1 MMLDERQYFDV
12 QKLLENQ
19 KEEIAKIKFH
29 ISMLNNYQ
37 NYVNNPIGSL
47 VIEFDWSEEDL
58 DKAHDIFE
66 KYNKKILEGGLD
78 GNLHSLMEKDFN
90 EDLNIGYQEVKSVV
104 LAFFRESR
112 WVTVCVEFVKSYE
125 YEPVEFSEIISY
137 IKKLNQQA

>member
-1 MMLDERQYFDV
+1 MMVDDRQYFDV

-29 ISMLNNYQ
+29 ISMLNTYQ
-37 NYVNNPIGSL
+37 NYANNPIGSL

-66 KYNKKILEGGLD
+66 KYDKKISEGELNGDLYA
-78 GNLHSLMEKDFN
+78 LMERDFKT
-90 EDLNIGYQEVKSVV
+90 DLGLGYQEVKSVV

-112 WVTVCVEFVKSYE
+112 WVTVCVEFVKSYR
-125 YEPVEFSEIISY
+125 YEPVEFSEITSY

>member
-66 KYNKKILEGGLD
+66 KYDKKILEGGLD

-90 EDLNIGYQEVKSVV
+90 EDLNLGYQEVKSVV

-112 WVTVCVEFVKSYE
+112 WVNVCVEFVKSYE
-125 YEPVEFSEIISY
+125 YEPIEFSEIISY

>member
-1 MMLDERQYFDV
+1 MMLDEIQYFDV

-66 KYNKKILEGGLD
+66 KYDKKILEGGLD

-90 EDLNIGYQEVKSVV
+90 EDLNLGYQEVKSVV

-125 YEPVEFSEIISY
+125 YEAVEFSEITSY
-137 IKKLNQQA
+137 IKKLNQQS

>member
-1 MMLDERQYFDV
+1 MLDERQYFDV

>member
-1 MMLDERQYFDV
+1 MLDERQYFDV

-47 VIEFDWSEEDL
+47 DIEFDWSEEDL

>member
-1 MMLDERQYFDV
+1 MLDERQYFDV

-66 KYNKKILEGGLD
+66 KYDKKILEGGLD

-90 EDLNIGYQEVKSVV
+90 EDLNLGYQEVKSVV

-112 WVTVCVEFVKSYE
+112 WVNVCVEFVKSYE
-125 YEPVEFSEIISY
+125 YEPIEFSEIISY

>member
-1 MMLDERQYFDV
+1 MLDERQYFDV

-66 KYNKKILEGGLD
+66 KYDKKIIEGGLD

-90 EDLNIGYQEVKSVV
+90 EDLNLGYQEVKSVV

>member
-1 MMLDERQYFDV
+1 MLDERQYFDV

-66 KYNKKILEGGLD
+66 KYDKKILEGGLD

-90 EDLNIGYQEVKSVV
+90 EDLNLGYQEVKSVV

-112 WVTVCVEFVKSYE
+112 WVNVCVEFVKSYE
-125 YEPVEFSEIISY
+125 DEPIEFSEIISY

>member
-1 MMLDERQYFDV
+1 MMVDDRQYFDV

-29 ISMLNNYQ
+29 ISMLNSYQ
-37 NYVNNPIGSL
+37 NYSNNPIGSL

-66 KYNKKILEGGLD
+66 KYDKKILEGRLD

-90 EDLNIGYQEVKSVV
+90 EDLNLGYQEVKSVV

-112 WVTVCVEFVKSYE
+112 WVTVCVEFVKSYG